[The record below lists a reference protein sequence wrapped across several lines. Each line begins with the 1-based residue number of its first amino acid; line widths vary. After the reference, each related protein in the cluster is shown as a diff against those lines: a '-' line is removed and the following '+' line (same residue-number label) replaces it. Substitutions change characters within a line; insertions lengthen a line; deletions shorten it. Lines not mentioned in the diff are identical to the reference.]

1 MSFFLD
7 DPADHPDAITLEIA
21 GKEVPWLLNKMAF
34 EEAAEEGID
43 FGQFQDLDDDDVQG
57 NLDAL
62 AALLYVGTIPFRMAG
77 EDMPRLHDFDMILT
91 PRVASQVGPQ
101 VMAQFQG
108 LTDEQIEEVMGESG
122 KE

>member
-21 GKEVPWLLNKMAF
+21 GKEVPWLLNKSAF
-34 EEAAEEGID
+34 EAAADEGID
-43 FGQFQDLDDDDVQG
+43 FDKFQDLDDTDVQG

-62 AALLYVGTIPFRMAG
+62 AAVLYIGTIPFRQAG
-77 EDMPRLHDFDMILT
+77 EEMPSRDEFDNVLT
-91 PRVASQVGPQ
+91 PRVAAKVGPQ

-108 LTDEQIEEVMGESG
+108 LTDEQIEEVMGEAG